1 MIFPLRL
8 SSDAGSSWILTSSS
22 LTLGFMFLLGVHVS
36 PGCFL
41 SSKAQY
47 HPVSTLFV
55 HLTCR
60 LYAFL
65 GKGQCPI
72 YFIAPESTR
81 EYATFSEMFIE
92 QINEELIKRLS
103 TWRDECSQKT
113 HTCLSLGK
121 RHGLQIR
128 IQQEDWTKSSSLTDR
143 YSTVMFKN
151 IGSGA
156 RVSGLKS

>member
-1 MIFPLRL
+1 MIL
-8 SSDAGSSWILTSSS
+8 S
-22 LTLGFMFLLGVHVS
+22 LTCTELSQLYKYIRLFCFFLFLFCAWGTFVNLFHPQNYDISSKTQLRCWLILNPYFFFPYSGVHVS

-41 SSKAQY
+41 SNKAQY

-72 YFIAPESTR
+72 CFISPESTR

-103 TWRDECSQKT
+103 T
-113 HTCLSLGK
+113 
-121 RHGLQIR
+121 
-128 IQQEDWTKSSSLTDR
+128 
-143 YSTVMFKN
+143 
-151 IGSGA
+151 
-156 RVSGLKS
+156 